1 MASRRTRER
10 STRPAGRPGLLP
22 RLLPLLAILA
32 RSPQARAFAVGR
44 SPTLRTA
51 AIARPRWKA
60 TRDDET
66 SHRDEPDPP
75 PPPLWKLSP
84 LGGDQNLACLDP
96 LKEFPTAAMKE
107 RFRRSH
113 PTGGTSG
120 PLVAPGI
127 VPGIVSGTTR
137 GGGMRC
143 NDNDVVVV
151 VAAAPLGK
159 RTGPS
164 GIPAA
169 TKTPCPPL
177 LLASREDVLPE
188 KLVPS
193 GGPPRAA
200 DAGDPVSRTKNLA
213 TGDTD
218 DELLVLAEAGATIAC
233 GSTTWTRGGW
243 SDKDPADHASTTTVF
258 YLLDGFGCLT
268 DKDGTRHYFGPGDTV
283 VVPRN
288 WSGRWDVAE
297 DLHKIWFVINHA
309 EVEEDKDSK
318 EAADAEDASV
328 PARVVHY
335 NELAVLRP
343 SPPGQSD
350 DPHKSERRVYSTTAS
365 SNNNT
370 DDDDDDETTVVS
382 CVACT
387 SPASAASFVVQPRKG
402 ADCFHVLEGSMVLVP
417 SSGDGGPVAVSS
429 GDTVVLPKDWTG
441 RCEIVDPIRALRIR

>member
-1 MASRRTRER
+1 
-10 STRPAGRPGLLP
+10 
-22 RLLPLLAILA
+22 
-32 RSPQARAFAVGR
+32 
-44 SPTLRTA
+44 
-51 AIARPRWKA
+51 
-60 TRDDET
+60 
-66 SHRDEPDPP
+66 
-75 PPPLWKLSP
+75 
-84 LGGDQNLACLDP
+84 
-96 LKEFPTAAMKE
+96 
-107 RFRRSH
+107 
-113 PTGGTSG
+113 
-120 PLVAPGI
+120 
-127 VPGIVSGTTR
+127 
-137 GGGMRC
+137 MRC